1 MERKMMAMT
10 QKNNRVAIEAHAQR
24 IVDVVVRKAEPA
36 PEPPKPVYEYSPGR
50 PMKFQDID
58 ELRAMILEYFKNAA
72 PHWEEQTEYIDRR
85 DPKSGKIIIE
95 DGKVVQDKVVRKVKT
110 KQKPLTVTGLAVAL
124 GTSRD
129 VLLDYETTYSEKYP
143 EFSNTIKEAKEQIKA
158 YAEESLFG
166 TNTAGVIFSLKN
178 NWGFKDKYE
187 TENTNREVKFINTVP
202 RTPES

>member
-1 MERKMMAMT
+1 MAMT

-36 PEPPKPVYEYSPGR
+36 PEPPKPVYEYLPGR

-85 DPKSGKIIIE
+85 DPKSGKIVIE
-95 DGKVVQDKVVRKVKT
+95 NGRVVQDKVIRKVKT

>member
-1 MERKMMAMT
+1 MT

-85 DPKSGKIIIE
+85 DPKSGKIVIE
-95 DGKVVQDKVVRKVKT
+95 NGRVVQDKVIRKVKT

>member
-1 MERKMMAMT
+1 MAMT

-24 IVDVVVRKAEPA
+24 ILDVVVRKAEPA

-85 DPKSGKIIIE
+85 DPKSGKIVIE
-95 DGKVVQDKVVRKVKT
+95 NGKVVQDKVVRKVKT

>member
-110 KQKPLTVTGLAVAL
+110 RQKPLTVTGLAVAL

>member
-1 MERKMMAMT
+1 MAMT

>member
-1 MERKMMAMT
+1 MAMT

-58 ELRAMILEYFKNAA
+58 ELRAMILEYFKDAA

-85 DPKSGKIIIE
+85 DPKSGKIVIE
-95 DGKVVQDKVVRKVKT
+95 DGKVVQDKVIRKVKT

>member
-1 MERKMMAMT
+1 MAMT

-50 PMKFQDID
+50 PMKFQDVD

>member
-1 MERKMMAMT
+1 MT

-36 PEPPKPVYEYSPGR
+36 PEPPKPVYECSPGR

-85 DPKSGKIIIE
+85 DPKSGKIVIE
-95 DGKVVQDKVVRKVKT
+95 DGKVVQDKVIRKVKT

-202 RTPES
+202 RAPES

>member
-1 MERKMMAMT
+1 MAMT

-50 PMKFQDID
+50 PMKFQDVD

-85 DPKSGKIIIE
+85 DPKSGKIVIE
-95 DGKVVQDKVVRKVKT
+95 DGKVVQDKVIRKVKT

-129 VLLDYETTYSEKYP
+129 VLLDYETTYSEEYP

-202 RTPES
+202 RAPES

>member
-1 MERKMMAMT
+1 MTMT

-58 ELRAMILEYFKNAA
+58 ELRAMIFEYFKNAA

-85 DPKSGKIIIE
+85 DPKSGKIVIE
-95 DGKVVQDKVVRKVKT
+95 DGKVVQDKVIRKVKT

>member
-1 MERKMMAMT
+1 MAMT

-85 DPKSGKIIIE
+85 DPKSGKIVIE
-95 DGKVVQDKVVRKVKT
+95 DGKVVQDKVIRKVKT

>member
-1 MERKMMAMT
+1 MAMT

-50 PMKFQDID
+50 PMKFQNID
-58 ELRAMILEYFKNAA
+58 ELRAMILEYFKDAA

-95 DGKVVQDKVVRKVKT
+95 NGKVVQDKVVRKVKT

>member
-1 MERKMMAMT
+1 MAMT

-50 PMKFQDID
+50 PMKFQDVD

-85 DPKSGKIIIE
+85 DPKSGKIVIE

>member
-1 MERKMMAMT
+1 MAMT

-24 IVDVVVRKAEPA
+24 IVDVVVRKAEPV

-85 DPKSGKIIIE
+85 DPKSGKIVIE
-95 DGKVVQDKVVRKVKT
+95 DGKVVQDKVIRKVKT

>member
-1 MERKMMAMT
+1 MAMT

-166 TNTAGVIFSLKN
+166 ANTAGVIFSLKN

>member
-1 MERKMMAMT
+1 MAMT

-124 GTSRD
+124 GTSRG

>member
-50 PMKFQDID
+50 PMKFQDVD

-85 DPKSGKIIIE
+85 DPKSGKIVIE

-202 RTPES
+202 RMPES

>member
-1 MERKMMAMT
+1 MAMT

-58 ELRAMILEYFKNAA
+58 ELRAMILEYFKDAA

-85 DPKSGKIIIE
+85 DPKSGKIVIE
-95 DGKVVQDKVVRKVKT
+95 DGRVVQDKVIRKVKT

>member
-1 MERKMMAMT
+1 MMAMT

-50 PMKFQDID
+50 PMKFQDIG

>member
-1 MERKMMAMT
+1 MAMT

-24 IVDVVVRKAEPA
+24 IVDVVVRKAKPA

-85 DPKSGKIIIE
+85 DPKSGKIVIE
-95 DGKVVQDKVVRKVKT
+95 DGKVVQDKVIRKVKT

>member
-1 MERKMMAMT
+1 MT
-10 QKNNRVAIEAHAQR
+10 QKNNKVAIEAHAQR

-85 DPKSGKIIIE
+85 DPKSGKIVIE
-95 DGKVVQDKVVRKVKT
+95 NGRVVQDKVIRKVKT

>member
-1 MERKMMAMT
+1 MAMT

-58 ELRAMILEYFKNAA
+58 ELRAMILEYFKDAA

-85 DPKSGKIIIE
+85 DPKSGKIVIE
-95 DGKVVQDKVVRKVKT
+95 DGRVVQDKVIRKVKT

-202 RTPES
+202 RTPKS

>member
-1 MERKMMAMT
+1 MAMT

-72 PHWEEQTEYIDRR
+72 PHWEEQTEYIDRH
-85 DPKSGKIIIE
+85 DPKSGKIVIE
-95 DGKVVQDKVVRKVKT
+95 DGKVVQDKVIRKVKT

>member
-1 MERKMMAMT
+1 MAMT

-36 PEPPKPVYEYSPGR
+36 PEPPKSVYEYSPGR

-58 ELRAMILEYFKNAA
+58 ELRAMILEYFKDAA

-85 DPKSGKIIIE
+85 DPKSGKIVIE
-95 DGKVVQDKVVRKVKT
+95 NGRVVQDKVIRKVKT

>member
-1 MERKMMAMT
+1 MAMT
-10 QKNNRVAIEAHAQR
+10 QKNNRVTIEAHAQR

>member
-1 MERKMMAMT
+1 MAMT

-85 DPKSGKIIIE
+85 DPKSGEIVIE
-95 DGKVVQDKVVRKVKT
+95 DGKVVQDKVIRKVKT

>member
-1 MERKMMAMT
+1 MAMT

-110 KQKPLTVTGLAVAL
+110 RQKPLTVTGLAVAL

-202 RTPES
+202 RAPES

>member
-1 MERKMMAMT
+1 MT

-50 PMKFQDID
+50 PMKFQDVD

-85 DPKSGKIIIE
+85 DPKSGKIVIE

>member
-1 MERKMMAMT
+1 MT

-95 DGKVVQDKVVRKVKT
+95 DGNVVQDKVVRKVKT

>member
-1 MERKMMAMT
+1 MAMT

-50 PMKFQDID
+50 PMKFQDVD

-85 DPKSGKIIIE
+85 DPKSGKIVIE

-202 RTPES
+202 RAPES

>member
-1 MERKMMAMT
+1 MAMT
-10 QKNNRVAIEAHAQR
+10 QKNNRVAIEAHTQR

-85 DPKSGKIIIE
+85 DPKSGKIVIE
-95 DGKVVQDKVVRKVKT
+95 NGRVVQDKVIRKVKT

>member
-1 MERKMMAMT
+1 MAMT

-95 DGKVVQDKVVRKVKT
+95 DGKVVQDKVVHKVKT

>member
-1 MERKMMAMT
+1 MAMT

-50 PMKFQDID
+50 PMKFQNID

-72 PHWEEQTEYIDRR
+72 PHWEEQAEYIDRR
-85 DPKSGKIIIE
+85 DSKSGKIIIE
-95 DGKVVQDKVVRKVKT
+95 NGKVVQDKVVRKVKT

>member
-1 MERKMMAMT
+1 MERKIMAMT

-50 PMKFQDID
+50 PMKFQDVD

-85 DPKSGKIIIE
+85 DPKSGKIVIE

>member
-1 MERKMMAMT
+1 MAMT

-85 DPKSGKIIIE
+85 DPKSGKIVIE
-95 DGKVVQDKVVRKVKT
+95 DGKVVQDKVIRKVKT

-129 VLLDYETTYSEKYP
+129 VLLDYETTYSDKYP

>member
-1 MERKMMAMT
+1 MAMT

-36 PEPPKPVYEYSPGR
+36 PEPPKTVYEYSPGR

-85 DPKSGKIIIE
+85 DPKSGKIVIE

>member
-1 MERKMMAMT
+1 MAMT

-110 KQKPLTVTGLAVAL
+110 RQKPLTVTGLAVAL

-202 RTPES
+202 RTQES

>member
-1 MERKMMAMT
+1 MQRPTGKNKLSILTAATLSLERLSLK
-10 QKNNRVAIEAHAQR
+10 
-24 IVDVVVRKAEPA
+24 
-36 PEPPKPVYEYSPGR
+36 
-50 PMKFQDID
+50 
-58 ELRAMILEYFKNAA
+58 
-72 PHWEEQTEYIDRR
+72 TERSSR
-85 DPKSGKIIIE
+85 TRWSAKL
-95 DGKVVQDKVVRKVKT
+95 KT

-202 RTPES
+202 RTPEIMTENSQSTGLHCFASSDIVSYINSF

>member
-1 MERKMMAMT
+1 MAMT

-50 PMKFQDID
+50 PMKFQNID

-85 DPKSGKIIIE
+85 YSKSGKIIIE
-95 DGKVVQDKVVRKVKT
+95 NGKVVQDKVVRKVKT